1 MKSPEKTVRHPII
14 TEKSTILREAT
25 GVYCFRADLRANK
38 IEIARAVE
46 QLFDVKVADVRT
58 SRVKGKMRRMGR
70 KVGKRPDCSASAA
83 GERSAQLQLTE
94 MNSSR
99 RRNRASS
106 ATWPRAAT

>member
-14 TEKSTILREAT
+14 TEKSTILRETT

-46 QLFDVKVADVRT
+46 RLFDVQVADVRT

-70 KVGKRPDCSASAA
+70 KVGKRPDWKKAWVRLAPGSKEIDFFEAS
-83 GERSAQLQLTE
+83 
-94 MNSSR
+94 
-99 RRNRASS
+99 
-106 ATWPRAAT
+106 